1 MTRITA
7 SPVSAINHIA
17 LMTGEL
23 DRLADFYATM
33 FGAQILARSEGAPR
47 KCFLELTP
55 ATSLHLFEVGPER
68 ARRTDDDAFDP
79 GSINHF
85 AIEARD
91 PEEFVRIRAS
101 LIQAGRAEKTV
112 YDAPDL
118 YTIFATD
125 PDGLFIELILRKISG
140 WDPPF
145 ATKPFTGL
153 GQPADPNA

>member
-1 MTRITA
+1 MTRATA

-17 LMTGEL
+17 LMTGDL

-33 FGAQILARSEGAPR
+33 FGAQILARSEGTPR
-47 KCFLELTP
+47 KCFLQLTA
-55 ATSLHLFEVGPER
+55 ATSLHLFEVGPDL
-68 ARRTDDDAFDP
+68 ARSANDDAFDP

-91 PEEFVRIRAS
+91 PGEFVRIRAS
-101 LIQAGRAEKTV
+101 LIQAGRADETV

-140 WDPPF
+140 WDPSFP
-145 ATKPFTGL
+145 TKPFTGL
-153 GQPADPNA
+153 GQPAVRSA

>member
-1 MTRITA
+1 MTRATA
-7 SPVSAINHIA
+7 SPASAINHIA

-23 DRLADFYATM
+23 DRLADFYATT
-33 FGAQILARSEGAPR
+33 FGAQILARSDGTPR
-47 KCFLELTP
+47 KCFLQLTP

-85 AIEARD
+85 AIEARG
-91 PEEFVRIRAS
+91 PEEFLRIRAS
-101 LIQAGRAEKTV
+101 LIQAGRADETV
-112 YDAPDL
+112 YGAPDL

-125 PDGLFIELILRKISG
+125 PDGLFIELTLRKVSG

-153 GQPADPNA
+153 GQPAIPNA

>member
-1 MTRITA
+1 MTRNTA
-7 SPVSAINHIA
+7 SPVSAVNHIA
-17 LMTGEL
+17 LMTGAL

-33 FGAQILARSEGAPR
+33 FGAQILARSEGTPR
-47 KCFLELTP
+47 KCFLQLTP
-55 ATSLHLFEVGPER
+55 ATSLHLFEVGAER
-68 ARRTDDDAFDP
+68 ARRADDDAFDP

-91 PEEFVRIRAS
+91 PGEFVRIRAR
-101 LIQAGRAEKTV
+101 LIQAGRADETV

-125 PDGLFIELILRKISG
+125 PDGMFIELTLRKVTG

-145 ATKPFTGL
+145 ATKPFRGL
-153 GQPADPNA
+153 GQPAVPNA

>member
-1 MTRITA
+1 
-7 SPVSAINHIA
+7 VVDKN
-17 LMTGEL
+17 
-23 DRLADFYATM
+23 LAESHRRDQGRVRFLSRGPAHRPLP
-33 FGAQILARSEGAPR
+33 GAQILARSEGTPR
-47 KCFLELTP
+47 KCLLRLTP

-68 ARRTDDDAFDP
+68 ARRADDKAFDP

-91 PEEFVRIRAS
+91 PGEFVRIRAS
-101 LIQAGRAEKTV
+101 LIQAGRTDETV

-125 PDGLFIELILRKISG
+125 PDGLFIELTLRKVAG

-145 ATKPFTGL
+145 ATEPFRGL
-153 GQPADPNA
+153 GQPAVPNAVQG